1 MAQQAQVSEEQARA
15 LAEESRESG
24 WDKPSLAKELFLGRF
39 PLELI
44 HPFPRPS
51 YQEAARAEKF
61 LAQLREFLDS
71 VDGSVIERDAQIPDE
86 YVKGLAE
93 LGAESRSEGG
103 NVFIPKSN
111 LVGKEIFLGG
121 KFGSTVLGTDN
132 VMMAAVLAVF
142 ASRQEAATTLTVRQQ
157 LSDGRPL
164 EGSTR

>member
-1 MAQQAQVSEEQARA
+1 MAQQAQVTEEQARA

-44 HPFPRPS
+44 HPFPKPS
-51 YQEAARAEKF
+51 YQEAARTEKF

-93 LGAESRSEGG
+93 LGCFGMKIPSEYGG
-103 NVFIPKSN
+103 LNMSQGGYNPGFM
-111 LVGKEIFLGG
+111 VGSGG
-121 KFGSTVLGTDN
+121 RRFFWAL
-132 VMMAAVLAVF
+132 
-142 ASRQEAATTLTVRQQ
+142 
-157 LSDGRPL
+157 
-164 EGSTR
+164 